1 MVDGSP
7 FGRAL
12 ELLVGLDPGVLRVV
26 GFSLT
31 TSGLATACAAALGL
45 PAALALGLER
55 FPGRRPLRALVRS
68 MMMFPAV
75 LIGLLVYLLLG
86 RGGALGGMEL
96 LYTPGAI
103 VLAQTALAFPLVTA
117 LFVAA
122 FESVDPLLLDAVR
135 TTGAGRWW
143 VARAAVRQAAPG
155 LFAAAR
161 TGFARVIGETG
172 MTMMVG
178 GNILGRTRTMTTSI
192 ATESMRGEFETAI
205 ALGLVL
211 LLVSIAVNVVLALLE
226 PRADARAR

>member
-1 MVDGSP
+1 MVDDSP
-7 FGRAL
+7 FAKAL
-12 ELLVGLDPGVLRVV
+12 ELLVGLDAGVLQVV
-26 GFSLT
+26 GLSLT
-31 TSGLATACAAALGL
+31 VSGLATACAAALGL
-45 PAALALGLER
+45 PAALALGLGR

-68 MMMFPAV
+68 LMMFPRCSSDCSSTCC
-75 LIGLLVYLLLG
+75 GP
-86 RGGALGGMEL
+86 RERDERWSCC
-96 LYTPGAI
+96 TPPPI

-122 FESVDPLLLDAVR
+122 FESVDPMLLDAVR

-155 LFAAAR
+155 LFAAAL

-211 LLVSIAVNVVLALLE
+211 LLVSVGVNVVLTLLE